1 LIDNLNQ
8 SAGILGKEL
17 TKIEL
22 QRNLYD
28 IILES
33 STSAQPII
41 FADKNLLDGFECS
54 ITLSVQNSR
63 SLEDFVLVGVGNE
76 NII

>member
-1 LIDNLNQ
+1 VIKFFGDNLIDNLNQ

-33 STSAQPII
+33 STSAQ
-41 FADKNLLDGFECS
+41 
-54 ITLSVQNSR
+54 
-63 SLEDFVLVGVGNE
+63 
-76 NII
+76 